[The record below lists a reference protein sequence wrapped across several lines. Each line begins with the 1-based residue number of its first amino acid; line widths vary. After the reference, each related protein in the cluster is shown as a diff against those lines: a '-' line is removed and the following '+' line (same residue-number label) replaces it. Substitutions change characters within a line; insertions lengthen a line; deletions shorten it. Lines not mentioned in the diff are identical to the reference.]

1 MYTVSY
7 IDSGQWKILEWCCI
21 AFKIRT
27 VYSIEIKCGQT
38 AASTLAS
45 NTTLQIDTNLLIF
58 IFLIYCNLVQR

>member
-7 IDSGQWKILEWCCI
+7 IDSSQWKILEWRCI

-38 AASTLAS
+38 AVSTLAS
-45 NTTLQIDTNLLIF
+45 NTPLQINTNLLIF
-58 IFLIYCNLVQR
+58 IF